1 MSRGRQ
7 YFVKSINSLGA
18 TVAYMRPFF
27 DTLRGTL
34 NSFVNI
40 KNQVVN
46 P

>member
-1 MSRGRQ
+1 MQ
-7 YFVKSINSLGA
+7 HVITVNKIVNSLGA
-18 TVAYMRPFF
+18 MGAYMRHFF

>member
-1 MSRGRQ
+1 ML
-7 YFVKSINSLGA
+7 INSLGA
-18 TVAYMRPFF
+18 TGAYMRPFF